1 MKSLFFG
8 LIATA
13 FAFTAQ
19 AQFTLP
25 ELKFPYT
32 ALEPHVDAQTMEIHH
47 SKHHQAYIKNLNQA
61 VAGTAVEKSS
71 LEYLILHAAEQTNV
85 IRNNAGGHY
94 NHTLFWEL
102 LSPTPSKLPTGSLNE
117 AILKSYT
124 SLDSLKKVVNKAALS
139 QFGSGWAWLIVTP
152 SGKLA
157 VTATANQDNP
167 IMNLDQQR
175 GIPILAIDVWEHA
188 YYLKHQ
194 NKRPAYM
201 TAIWEVIDWAVV
213 SKKYDEALQ
222 SELLKRI
229 AKTPKSKK

>member
-1 MKSLFFG
+1 MRSLFFA
-8 LIATA
+8 LIATV
-13 FAFTAQ
+13 FALPAW

-32 ALEPHVDAQTMEIHH
+32 ALEPHIDAQTMEIHH
-47 SKHHQAYIKNLNQA
+47 SKHHQTYIKNLNQA
-61 VAGTAVEKSS
+61 IAGTAVEKSS

-102 LSPTPSKLPTGSLNE
+102 LSPTPSKVPTGSLNE

-124 SLDSLKKVVNKAALS
+124 SLDSLKKVINKAGLS

-157 VTATANQDNP
+157 VTATPNQDNP

-201 TAIWEVIDWAVV
+201 AAIWEVIDWAVV

-229 AKTPKSKK
+229 AKTPKTKK

>member
-1 MKSLFFG
+1 
-8 LIATA
+8 
-13 FAFTAQ
+13 
-19 AQFTLP
+19 
-25 ELKFPYT
+25 
-32 ALEPHVDAQTMEIHH
+32 
-47 SKHHQAYIKNLNQA
+47 
-61 VAGTAVEKSS
+61 
-71 LEYLILHAAEQTNV
+71 
-85 IRNNAGGHY
+85 
-94 NHTLFWEL
+94 
-102 LSPTPSKLPTGSLNE
+102 
-117 AILKSYT
+117 
-124 SLDSLKKVVNKAALS
+124 
-139 QFGSGWAWLIVTP
+139 VTP